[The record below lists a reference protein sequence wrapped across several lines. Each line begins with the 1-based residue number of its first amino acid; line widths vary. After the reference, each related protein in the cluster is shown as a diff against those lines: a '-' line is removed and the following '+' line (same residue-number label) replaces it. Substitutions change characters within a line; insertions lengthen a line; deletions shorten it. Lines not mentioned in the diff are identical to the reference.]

1 MATKVQK
8 VMVAPINV
16 IFKHLQS
23 KTRVKIWLFEQVDM
37 RIEGKIIGF
46 DEFMNLVIDDAEEIY
61 QKSGNVK
68 PTHSMFLRAAVG
80 RSQSISNT
88 LRKMVVTTTTGITA
102 STSPFNYPA
111 VRRDESVLDKLHD
124 GKTTVADPYRWL
136 EDPDSAETKD
146 FVKAQNELFK
156 SYVSSSSLHDKFE
169 KRLTEMF
176 NYERFGCPFKRG
188 SSYYYFFNSGLQ
200 AQSVLY
206 KQDSLDGAPRI
217 FFDPNTLS
225 EDGTVSLNTYAFTE
239 DGKYFAYGLSASGSD
254 WVTIRVRSTADDAP
268 EDLEPQP
275 VEWAKFTSIAWTHDN
290 KGFFYNRYTP
300 PAKIPNNSD
309 KGTETDT
316 NKNQSVMY
324 HAVGSGKP
332 DLLIHMDPENSDWMF
347 GCEVSDDGRYL
358 LLIISR
364 SCDPETKVYI
374 ADIGHESIAGPPKWN
389 PIVDDFKAEYHYI
402 TNDDTVFYFQTT
414 LDAPRKR
421 VVKYDLARPDVGMVE
436 VIPQTQDVIQ
446 QCRVVDQNKLII
458 AYLHNVKHITK
469 MYTLPHVEP
478 LSPQSLPLA
487 EGSIITSMTGR
498 KEDPAVFYQSSSFV
512 TPGIITRFD
521 FQTMEPAVFRT
532 TSINGHDDTKFQV
545 TQEWYTSTGN
555 VQIPMYII
563 SKKGT
568 KLDGNNP
575 CLLYAYGG
583 FNIPILPSFSVT
595 WLTFIQHMDGIVASA
610 SIRGGSEFGE
620 SWYKDGKLDKK
631 QNCFDDFQ
639 NAAKHL
645 VSTGWTRPGRLAING
660 GSNGG
665 LLVGACANQAPDLFG
680 CAIAD
685 VGVMDMTRFHRFT
698 IGHAWTSDYGNPD
711 RKEDFDVLI
720 KYSPLHNVRS
730 QGYPAYLL
738 TTSDHDDRVVPLHSY
753 KLVATLQYVAGPV
766 SDQPIMIRIE
776 TKAGHGAGKSTKQRI
791 EEAADKYAFMAQAL
805 KLEWQD

>member
-1 MATKVQK
+1 
-8 VMVAPINV
+8 
-16 IFKHLQS
+16 
-23 KTRVKIWLFEQVDM
+23 
-37 RIEGKIIGF
+37 
-46 DEFMNLVIDDAEEIY
+46 
-61 QKSGNVK
+61 
-68 PTHSMFLRAAVG
+68 
-80 RSQSISNT
+80 
-88 LRKMVVTTTTGITA
+88 MVVTTTTGITA

-545 TQEWYTSTGN
+545 TQEWYTRHKAGWKQS
-555 VQIPMYII
+555 VSAVRLWRLQYPHPA
-563 SKKGT
+563 
-568 KLDGNNP
+568 LFFRDVVD
-575 CLLYAYGG
+575 LYPAHGRHRRKRKH
-583 FNIPILPSFSVT
+583 PRRKRVRR
-595 WLTFIQHMDGIVASA
+595 IV
-610 SIRGGSEFGE
+610 
-620 SWYKDGKLDKK
+620 DGKLDKK